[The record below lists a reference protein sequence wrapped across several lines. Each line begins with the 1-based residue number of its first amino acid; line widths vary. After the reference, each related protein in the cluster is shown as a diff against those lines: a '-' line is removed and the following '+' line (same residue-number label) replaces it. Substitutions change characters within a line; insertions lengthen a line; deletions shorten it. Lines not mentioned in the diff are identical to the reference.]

1 MLGLS
6 IRALRN
12 KIKLYSAQGI
22 ERATEH
28 GCNRQRNVDAG
39 TTSANDRGQ

>member
-12 KIKLYSAQGI
+12 KISLYAAQGV
-22 ERATEH
+22 EVPP
-28 GCNRQRNVDAG
+28 N
-39 TTSANDRGQ
+39 TTVRMP

>member
-12 KIKLYSAQGI
+12 KISLYAAQGI
-22 ERATEH
+22 EVPPSTAAR
-28 GCNRQRNVDAG
+28 V
-39 TTSANDRGQ
+39 S